1 MRKIGLLKK
10 VVSITGIMTLF
21 LVSGCG
27 AKQEEP
33 ESVLPVDGTDE
44 AAQEE
49 QDGQGNI
56 GKEMESGDVTIHFA
70 EHVANI
76 EAQEPHMMKIIQA
89 FEETYPNI
97 HIDITGKEV
106 SEHNTQMTLLAGED
120 NLPDIFWLEQT
131 PAKEF
136 AQHGYLYDLTEV
148 LNEYGINDSLLP
160 GLVNSCTVEGKDY
173 GMPSEV
179 MMVGFFYNK
188 GLFEQAGIKHVPVTY
203 EEFTD
208 AVDKLKGKGIVPLTV
223 GAQDNYSIW
232 AFETMLARYGFF
244 EKLEDLNT
252 GNVKWTNDDFIHYFE
267 KVEEMRDNGTFTE
280 DIANIG
286 YFEAKER
293 FLGGNAAM
301 FNTGA
306 WDIGDFE
313 NSTMAQDIGFFW
325 GPTFSDSEYPQ
336 QIGIKASGGVYV
348 VSAKAAG
355 NPALLDAIMKFWQF
369 YYACFLIRTL

>member
-120 NLPDIFWLEQT
+120 NLPDIFWLQR
-131 PAKEF
+131 
-136 AQHGYLYDLTEV
+136 
-148 LNEYGINDSLLP
+148 NLL
-160 GLVNSCTVEGKDY
+160 S
-173 GMPSEV
+173 
-179 MMVGFFYNK
+179 
-188 GLFEQAGIKHVPVTY
+188 
-203 EEFTD
+203 TD
-208 AVDKLKGKGIVPLTV
+208 IFM
-223 GAQDNYSIW
+223 I
-232 AFETMLARYGFF
+232 
-244 EKLEDLNT
+244 
-252 GNVKWTNDDFIHYFE
+252 
-267 KVEEMRDNGTFTE
+267 
-280 DIANIG
+280 
-286 YFEAKER
+286 
-293 FLGGNAAM
+293 
-301 FNTGA
+301 
-306 WDIGDFE
+306 
-313 NSTMAQDIGFFW
+313 
-325 GPTFSDSEYPQ
+325 
-336 QIGIKASGGVYV
+336 
-348 VSAKAAG
+348 
-355 NPALLDAIMKFWQF
+355 
-369 YYACFLIRTL
+369 